1 MAPREEQELTLAQA
15 LQRPEDVKS
24 PERKTRERIEHKL
37 EGAER
42 PYERLDEARPDAE
55 PPEKDR

>member
-1 MAPREEQELTLAQA
+1 MAPREGQELTLAQA
-15 LQRPEDVKS
+15 LQRPEDVK
-24 PERKTRERIEHKL
+24 RAERIEHRL
-37 EGAER
+37 EAAER